1 MGRRKIRTEEE
12 KRASAVARQQKRR
25 NKQKAERAAIKE
37 AQQRGLPFDEN
48 R

>member
-1 MGRRKIRTEEE
+1 MGRRKKSAEE
-12 KRASAVARQQKRR
+12 KRALKIARDQKYREKR
-25 NKQKAERAAIKE
+25 KVEKAAIKD